1 MDNYIRKTI
10 FLVLPIVLAFVFSA
24 CSGNENGDTANT
36 TQYLVEGKAL
46 KGAIKNASIK
56 IYTLNAQG
64 YRETAVGEGATG
76 SDGSFSV
83 MATGEG
89 GPIALV
95 VASGGTYTDE
105 ATGQTI
111 TIPSWW
117 EMTAVVAWPSD
128 YTKVNLTPLTLIAAE
143 QTLCRIT
150 KQEDPVSAMENAKR
164 SVASVFGLDG
174 ININETEPADLT
186 IPSSTTMSR
195 GNAEVE
201 YGLVLAA
208 LSQVISNEGLPS
220 SQTLDLIKN
229 IAEDLSD
236 GSADNLGP
244 NGGALPNYITATPSY
259 VISGLEGASNDFLRN
274 SRNASGIKG
283 ASSPTYKPAQGSSTP
298 SNPGGGGETTWGAP
312 TGVTASAGDGEV
324 TVSWSAVTDA
334 TSYNVYYSDASGT
347 GTGGTLVSVT
357 ASPATITGLT
367 NDVTYYFVV
376 TAVDSS
382 NVESSTSSEVS
393 ATPTTSTS
401 SFGAPTNVVATPTG
415 DCEVI
420 VSWDAVTDAVSY
432 NVYVSYDE
440 IDYEIWPSTE
450 SPITI
455 TVSVPDFPIDFWVTA
470 VDLNDVESDPS
481 SIVQATATGTC
492 GGGGMGDTVK

>member
-1 MDNYIRKTI
+1 MDNHIRKII
-10 FLVLPIVLAFVFSA
+10 FLVLPIALAFVFSA

-36 TQYLVEGKAL
+36 TKYLVEGKAL

-64 YRETAVGEGATG
+64 YREAAIGEGATG

-111 TIPSWW
+111 TIPPWW

-150 KQEDPVSAMENAKR
+150 KQEDPVAAMENAKR

-186 IPSSTTMSR
+186 SSSSATMSR

-283 ASSPTYKPAQGSSTP
+283 ASSPTYTPAQGSFPPT
-298 SNPGGGGETTWGAP
+298 NPGGGTTWGAP
-312 TGVTASAGDGEV
+312 TNVTASAGDGQV

-334 TSYNVYYSDASGT
+334 VSYNVYYSTVSGT

-357 ASPATITGLT
+357 TSPATITGLT
-367 NDVTYYFVV
+367 NDVAYYFVV
-376 TAVDSS
+376 TAVSS
-382 NVESSTSSEVS
+382 TEESSTSSEVS

-401 SFGAPTNVVATPTG
+401 SFGAPTNVAVAISG
-415 DCEVI
+415 DCEVT

-440 IDYEIWPSTE
+440 IDYEVWPSTE

-470 VDLNDVESDPS
+470 VDVNNVESDPS
-481 SIVQATATGTC
+481 SIVTATPTGTC
-492 GGGGMGDTVK
+492 GGGGMP